1 MGDIKARIDE
11 MVNEL
16 KQDRDELQ
24 VKLSLAK
31 LEMRDDWRSLEAKL
45 GELEAKAGAL
55 GEATV
60 EASKDIGSA
69 AKLLGEEIRDG
80 LKKIAS
86 HF

>member
-45 GELEAKAGAL
+45 GKLEAKAGEL
-55 GEATV
+55 GEATA